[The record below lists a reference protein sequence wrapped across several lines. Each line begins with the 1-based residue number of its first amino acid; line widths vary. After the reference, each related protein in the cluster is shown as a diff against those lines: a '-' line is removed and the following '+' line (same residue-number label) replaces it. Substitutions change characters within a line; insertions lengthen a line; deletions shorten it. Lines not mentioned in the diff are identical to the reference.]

1 MSSPRV
7 RLRRSSSPTTYSRGL
22 PSSALKSLRPG
33 TACSRRATRRISSR
47 WKRRT
52 VNDRAS
58 RQLPALGLAVE
69 AREETA
75 KRVGASYRGCQSHGF
90 ATTASVSAMASWNPD
105 SGAPRRGGPNPP
117 PPGGQG
123 EPAGEHVLIPLI
135 HKHWMV
141 LVRGMAIPV
150 VVGIPLLV
158 LSLAFTGGLLAPIVL
173 AGVALAALWV
183 WLAWAWATVT
193 VTDERV
199 IVKEGVLVRR
209 TKVIPRDRCQD

>member
-1 MSSPRV
+1 M
-7 RLRRSSSPTTYSRGL
+7 
-22 PSSALKSLRPG
+22 
-33 TACSRRATRRISSR
+33 
-47 WKRRT
+47 
-52 VNDRAS
+52 
-58 RQLPALGLAVE
+58 
-69 AREETA
+69 
-75 KRVGASYRGCQSHGF
+75 SYRGCQSHAF
-90 ATTASVSAMASWNPD
+90 ATTSSVSAMASWNPD
-105 SGAPRRGGPNPP
+105 SGSPRRGGPNPP

-173 AGVALAALWV
+173 AGVGLAALWV

-209 TKVIPRDRCQD
+209 TKVIPLDRVQDVSTRQNLSGQLFGYGSLEIDTAGSIENEVITHLPAPGQLREQVFELSDHFWRGPDLGEP